1 MEIIYKKLKE
11 IKPYERNPRI
21 NKAAVDPV
29 ANSIRE
35 FGFKVPIVIDKDG
48 IIVAGHTRFKA
59 SKKLGLTEVPCITA
73 DDLSEEQIK
82 AFRLAD
88 NKTAEKAEWDFD
100 LLDLELENIL
110 NIDMMDFGFDLKEDF
125 LEIEEDEV
133 PEIGEEEPVTRLGD
147 IWQLGRHRLMCGDST
162 LVDNVQKLT
171 GGGYKYRY
179 AYYRSPL

>member
-1 MEIIYKKLKE
+1 M
-11 IKPYERNPRI
+11 
-21 NKAAVDPV
+21 